1 MLDATVENFLVAL
14 RQRGIRRI
22 RRVRFKNNRE
32 RLLSLSRDGSVLHAH
47 ACFASAPPDIFDAIA
62 LFLRARAGS
71 DDSRRA
77 VAALRDWPG
86 TREALERAR
95 VDAEDKNVADGAELP
110 KSAPCCG
117 TLAQQRYLR
126 RLYAQ
131 LNRARFSGALPRDL
145 QIRLSNRM
153 ESRYGHVRYHVRTSG
168 RREVIELALNVDLM
182 LEGNEADL
190 VDTLLH
196 EMAHIEVWLA
206 LGHKGHGRPWK
217 RIARRV
223 GCEPRACTHRR
234 LKRRSRRELTVT
246 RVPVRTFEQEAV
258 ESGQTELFEN
268 VA

>member
-1 MLDATVENFLVAL
+1 MLDQTVENFLVAL
-14 RQRGIRRI
+14 RQRGVRRI
-22 RRVRFKNNRE
+22 RSVRFRNNRE
-32 RLLSLSRDGSVLHAH
+32 RLLSLSRDGSLLNAH
-47 ACFASAPPDIFDAIA
+47 ACFASAPPDILDAIA

-71 DDSRRA
+71 EDSRRA
-77 VAALRDWPG
+77 VAVLRAWPG

-95 VDAEDKNVADGAELP
+95 VAAEDRETSDGATLP
-110 KSAPCCG
+110 KITTCCG
-117 TLAQQRYLR
+117 TIAQQRYLR

-131 LNRARFSGALPRDL
+131 LNRTRFSGALPKEL

-153 ESRYGHVRYHVRTSG
+153 ATRYGHVRYHVRKSG

-182 LEGNEADL
+182 LEGNETDL

-217 RIARRV
+217 RTARRV
-223 GCEPRACTHRR
+223 GCEARACAHRALR
-234 LKRRSRRELTVT
+234 RRSKRELTVT
-246 RVPVRTFEQEAV
+246 RVPMRTFEQENV
-258 ESGQTELFEN
+258 ESGQQDLFEN